1 MNVIVVGVDHSP
13 GAKAALVFAEEEAR
27 LRGATLRA
35 VHAWQYGYIGYT
47 GLEGGMPVLGG
58 DIGELRAA
66 AEAALD
72 AERA

>member
-27 LRGATLRA
+27 LRGATLHA

-47 GLEGGMPVLGG
+47 GLEGRMPG
-58 DIGELRAA
+58 R
-66 AEAALD
+66 
-72 AERA
+72 R